1 MRARKTERPKTGREA
16 ESGRANDG
24 GLRDLRLKLNKRTAP
39 IGMCIESILKY
50 LAYIGSSFAFTAV
63 GALEASGGG
72 SGGSDA
78 SNSSLW
84 LGDGEDGSRS
94 R

>member
-1 MRARKTERPKTGREA
+1 
-16 ESGRANDG
+16 
-24 GLRDLRLKLNKRTAP
+24 
-39 IGMCIESILKY
+39 MCIESILKY